1 MTEKIS
7 PEISSKVIR
16 ALGGTSRVA
25 KLCKVKAPSVSE
37 WKTGGMPLYRY
48 EYPPFCEDPCR
59 IPEKLGEGGVL

>member
-25 KLCKVKAPSVSE
+25 KFCKVKAPSVSE

-48 EYPPFCEDPCR
+48 EYLRLRFAKTLAEFP
-59 IPEKLGEGGVL
+59 KN